1 MPNLFANIIFS
12 ALSQWLL
19 IAACLLLI
27 WSPVAA
33 QDAQDAQEAGT
44 PESEESVAPDPEQA
58 ARLQAL
64 AARRVELEQALEE
77 LRFDAGV
84 YSPVLMEAY
93 SDLGALYTELED
105 FDSAVRVYN
114 DALQI
119 ARINSGLY
127 SEQQLPLLES
137 LIDSQQQRRDWQAVD
152 DLAHLHLH
160 LHERLYARTDSSYLD
175 AAQDYGAW
183 RQRVIN
189 QNLLDQGNQARLS
202 DARNLSQFYE
212 RLLLDLDAAAEQGT
226 DTAQARVLA
235 LLDGKTEA
243 DLTMAR
249 AVANTPYTYFNGNA
263 SRYVTQTRCRNVTNA
278 QGQVVRQCYQVQV
291 ENPRFRQS
299 QRDAKRFE
307 LSRYRR
313 EIERNLER
321 MQAIHQAED
330 RLSAAERQQLE
341 ERISTLRTQSEQI
354 RSNSRDLLRF

>member
-212 RLLLDLDAAAEQGT
+212 RLLLDVDPLQPDPVH
-226 DTAQARVLA
+226 AR
-235 LLDGKTEA
+235 
-243 DLTMAR
+243 
-249 AVANTPYTYFNGNA
+249 
-263 SRYVTQTRCRNVTNA
+263 
-278 QGQVVRQCYQVQV
+278 
-291 ENPRFRQS
+291 
-299 QRDAKRFE
+299 
-307 LSRYRR
+307 
-313 EIERNLER
+313 
-321 MQAIHQAED
+321 
-330 RLSAAERQQLE
+330 
-341 ERISTLRTQSEQI
+341 
-354 RSNSRDLLRF
+354 